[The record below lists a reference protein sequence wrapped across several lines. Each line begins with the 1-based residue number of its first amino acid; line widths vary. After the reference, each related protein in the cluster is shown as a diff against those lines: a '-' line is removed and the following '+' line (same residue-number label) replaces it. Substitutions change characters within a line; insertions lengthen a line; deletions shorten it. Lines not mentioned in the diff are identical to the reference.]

1 MSGIPHGTPVRR
13 IERRP
18 DILAGQF
25 EWEVLRACEGAPGD
39 QERVA
44 RAFPN
49 TNRNRTDGTL
59 LSYFAAGWRG
69 ADRGSAP

>member
-25 EWEVLRACEGAPGD
+25 EWEVLRACEGA
-39 QERVA
+39 RT
-44 RAFPN
+44 FPN

-59 LSYFAAGWRG
+59 LSYFAVARRG